1 MSEHT
6 EDKYKTRTVRAGQ
19 EDRMK
24 KRGYILMDSDSSG
37 KETGSDHGKRHKR
50 KKIKRK
56 AVYMK
61 PGTPKGSRVMY

>member
-1 MSEHT
+1 MPDRT
-6 EDKYKTRTVRAGQ
+6 KDKYKTKTVRAGQ

-37 KETGSDHGKRHKR
+37 KETGPDHGKRHKR
-50 KKIKRK
+50 KKIKRT

-61 PGTPKGSRVMY
+61 PGTPKGDRPMY